1 MVRLPRGEFQARGYK
16 TVKTLFFSVKVKS
29 NETNSS
35 RIGIVV
41 GKNVHKT
48 AVKRNFWK
56 RQARAALQPLV
67 PKGMDVIVVL
77 QPRVNELTKRQFQDV
92 MKKTIRGLS

>member
-16 TVKTLFFSVKVKS
+16 TVKTLFFSVKTKS
-29 NETNSS
+29 NEAKRS

-67 PKGMDVIVVL
+67 PKGTDIIVVL
-77 QPRVNELTKRQFQDV
+77 QPRVNELTKKQFQDV